1 MATTGSF
8 LSGNYSGTS
17 TSRQYYSKS
26 ISEINT
32 LINNTVPSNAV
43 ITTVKV
49 NVNVSFSFSGLGTC
63 KANYTYGFGGNGSI
77 STALLGN
84 TDIHSGTF
92 GDKSNSKSHTSD
104 IKSRM
109 SSLSHPFALST
120 AYGSYFTVGVQSDNI
135 QSKKLNVDSVTLTLE
150 WTIPVYKVSVSAGTG
165 CATVNIDGWTTSTDV
180 YAGTTVTLYAAG
192 ATGYKW
198 GSWSNGS
205 TAEHYTITVNSDINL
220 TANYV
225 PITYYVCY
233 DKNGGTGT
241 MNSDLVNYGA
251 TYTIANCTFTAPTI
265 TVTYNANGGSCSKTS
280 ETKSKGFVEWQDDY
294 TLKSYGQGQQ
304 VSNLYSQD
312 GDVCNL
318 LAIWSEGVI
327 FTTPTPTRSGYTF
340 QHWLLESENKTYGA
354 NTNNVITKSITLKA
368 IWKSNKIENA
378 YSGSIRNAVYVGG
391 IECQVYVG
399 NTKVYG

>member
-1 MATTGSF
+1 MNTGSF

-32 LINNTVPSNAV
+32 LINDTVPHNAE

-63 KANYTYGFGGNGSI
+63 KANYTYGFGNNGSI

-84 TDIHSGTF
+84 TNIHSGTY

-104 IKSRM
+104 IKNRM
-109 SSLSHPFALST
+109 SSLSYPFALST

-150 WTIPVYKVSVSAGTG
+150 WTIPNYTVTVNKGTG
-165 CATVNIDGWTTSTDV
+165 CASVSGGGT
-180 YAGTTVTLYAAG
+180 YAKGTTITISASNS
-192 ATGYKW
+192 TGYKW
-198 GSWSNGS
+198 GSWSDGNTS
-205 TAEHYTITVNSDINL
+205 QSRSITVNSNL
-220 TANYV
+220 SYTANFV
-225 PITYYVCY
+225 PISYYVCY

-280 ETKSKGFVEWQDDY
+280 ETKSKSFVEWKDDY

-304 VSNLYSQD
+304 VSNLYNQD

-318 LAIWSEGVI
+318 LAIWSEGVT

-354 NTNNVITKSITLKA
+354 NTNNIITKSITLKA
-368 IWKSNKIENA
+368 IWKSNKVENA
-378 YSGSIRNAVYVGG
+378 YSGSIKNAVYVGG